1 MNELTMELDGT
12 SRTPLYEQIYN
23 YIKGDIQC
31 GKIEARQKLPST
43 RALASF
49 LQVSRSTVD
58 LAYEQLLSE
67 GYIESAPYRGYFVCE
82 IDALYRS
89 NPSGQAQPV
98 KEPKKEAES
107 YRYDFSPNGIDLAH
121 FPFNTWRK
129 ITRNTLIDDKKEMFQ
144 LGDPRGDESFREALC
159 EYLYQSRGVKC
170 SPEQVIIGAGNDYL
184 LMLLSR
190 FLGTDYLVAME
201 NPTYKQAYRIFE
213 SMGFGVTTVN
223 MDKSGM
229 DVQKLQES
237 RAQIAY
243 VMPSHQYPLGV
254 VMPMK
259 RRMELL
265 EWADG
270 GDSRYI
276 IEDDYDSEFRYV
288 GKPIP
293 ALQGNDTKGRVI
305 YIGTLSKSI
314 APAIRVSYMVLPER
328 LLEAYEQYGSFI
340 SSTNLICE
348 NYRERILEE
357 FLRGGYYERHLNR
370 MRTIYKS
377 KRDVLMEEMKKLSSI
392 CQVSGDRAGVHLLVR
407 FTGNMT
413 EKTAIRQAARV
424 GIKVYGLSE
433 YYIRPM
439 KGSGSATVL
448 MGYANLTEEEIREAV
463 ALLQTVWMEA

>member
-89 NPSGQAQPV
+89 NPFGQAQPV

-328 LLEAYEQYGSFI
+328 LLEAYEQ
-340 SSTNLICE
+340 
-348 NYRERILEE
+348 
-357 FLRGGYYERHLNR
+357 
-370 MRTIYKS
+370 
-377 KRDVLMEEMKKLSSI
+377 
-392 CQVSGDRAGVHLLVR
+392 
-407 FTGNMT
+407 
-413 EKTAIRQAARV
+413 
-424 GIKVYGLSE
+424 
-433 YYIRPM
+433 
-439 KGSGSATVL
+439 
-448 MGYANLTEEEIREAV
+448 
-463 ALLQTVWMEA
+463 

>member
-170 SPEQVIIGAGNDYL
+170 SPEQIIIGAGNDYL

-213 SMGFGVTTVN
+213 SLGFGVTTVN

-340 SSTNLICE
+340 SSTVSRIDQ
-348 NYRERILEE
+348 RILEE